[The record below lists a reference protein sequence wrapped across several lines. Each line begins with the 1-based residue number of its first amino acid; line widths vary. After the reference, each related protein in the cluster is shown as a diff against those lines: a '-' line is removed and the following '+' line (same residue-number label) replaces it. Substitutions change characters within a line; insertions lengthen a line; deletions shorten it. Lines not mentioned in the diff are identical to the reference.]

1 MNRLS
6 IIALLLVFCC
16 ACNFS
21 KGVKKDLN
29 TGLTTTYNGFHV
41 EDTWMEDGTGIKLT
55 SNKIALGATLVVV
68 ASGVS
73 HYTEKAGLV
82 YPGCTIILTDTAGKE
97 ILHIPDAF
105 SGRTEGL
112 KPAEA
117 TRLSAS
123 LNTGNP
129 MTVGAMYHLKTRF
142 FDKQNKSNLIVS
154 EVKLEMK

>member
-1 MNRLS
+1 MNRSS
-6 IIALLLVFCC
+6 IIVMLLVFCC

-21 KGVKKDLN
+21 KGVKKDLS
-29 TGLTTTYNGFHV
+29 TGLTTSYNGFHI
-41 EDTWMEDGTGIKLT
+41 EDTWLEDGAGNKLS
-55 SNKIALGATLVVV
+55 SNKVPLGSTLVVV

-73 HYTEKAGLV
+73 HYTEKEGLV
-82 YPGCTIILTDTAGKE
+82 YPGCTIILTDTSGKE

-129 MTVGAMYHLKTRF
+129 MTIGATYNLKTTF
-142 FDKQNKSNLIVS
+142 FDKQNKANLIKS
-154 EVKLEMK
+154 ELKIEMK

>member
-1 MNRLS
+1 MNRFS

-29 TGLTTTYNGFHV
+29 TGLTTSYNGFHM
-41 EDTWMEDGTGIKLT
+41 EDTWLEDGTGSKLT
-55 SNKIALGATLVVV
+55 SNKVALGATLVVV

-73 HYTEKAGLV
+73 HYTEKEGLV

-97 ILHIPDAF
+97 ILNIPDAF

-117 TRLSAS
+117 TRLTAS
-123 LNTGNP
+123 LNTGDP
-129 MTVGAMYHLKTRF
+129 MTAGAAYNLKTTF
-142 FDKQNKSNLIVS
+142 FDKQNKANLIVS
-154 EVKLEMK
+154 EIKIEMK